1 LVDDGLEVADKV
13 GEFGT
18 KGSVDGHHDCFLD
31 DAGDG
36 DVCKGN
42 ALADEEGARR
52 EVLEGVEGM
61 RLALNET
68 SVCLN

>member
-1 LVDDGLEVADKV
+1 MVDDGFEMTDEV

-18 KGSVDGHHDCFLD
+18 KGGVDSYPDCLLD

-42 ALADEEGARR
+42 ALADEEGA
-52 EVLEGVEGM
+52 
-61 RLALNET
+61 
-68 SVCLN
+68 